1 MVIDTMEPFKI
12 VSIAYMTF
20 ILTYKGKGFDQSVIN
35 KPELTLL
42 VMNLVV
48 N

>member
-1 MVIDTMEPFKI
+1 MVIDTVEPLKI
-12 VSIAYMTF
+12 VSIAYMTYIVTF
-20 ILTYKGKGFDQSVIN
+20 KGKGFGQSVIN